1 MAKHSIQITDS
12 KLYESIVEYCKENGL
27 KVSFLCTDML
37 RKQFLIEKFGDIPF
51 GNFQDSSLSYDN
63 KSVTSSV
70 IGPLNTNGDAIVI
83 IETIDKNSGETT
95 IKKINM
101 HKDPPVDTQTVTAPW
116 VPVDCSLTVEEIQK
130 LSAEEIQKLS
140 LEGENN
146 NVIITSP
153 LTKEIDGRYTQK
165 EVPDKFYSEIKVEDV
180 NKEAEETQKHTEK
193 PKKRRL

>member
-51 GNFQDSSLSYDN
+51 GNFQDSSAPYDD

-70 IGPLNTNGDAIVI
+70 
-83 IETIDKNSGETT
+83 
-95 IKKINM
+95 
-101 HKDPPVDTQTVTAPW
+101 DTPMVVVPW
-116 VPVDCSLTVEEIQK
+116 VPVDCTLTVEER
-130 LSAEEIQKLS
+130 QKLS
-140 LEGENN
+140 LEDEDNN
-146 NVIITSP
+146 SIITSP
-153 LTKEIDGRYTQK
+153 IEGKYTQK
-165 EVPDKFYSEIKVEDV
+165 EVPNKFYSEITIDSA
-180 NKEAEETQKHTEK
+180 NKAVEETQKHTEK

>member
-51 GNFQDSSLSYDN
+51 GNFQDSSAPYDD

-70 IGPLNTNGDAIVI
+70 
-83 IETIDKNSGETT
+83 
-95 IKKINM
+95 
-101 HKDPPVDTQTVTAPW
+101 DTQIVTAPW
-116 VPVDCSLTVEEIQK
+116 IPVDCTLTVEER
-130 LSAEEIQKLS
+130 QKLS
-140 LEGENN
+140 LEGEDNN
-146 NVIITSP
+146 NSIITSP
-153 LTKEIDGRYTQK
+153 IEGRYTQK
-165 EVPDKFYSEIKVEDV
+165 EVPNKFYSEITIDSA
-180 NKEAEETQKHTEK
+180 NKASEETQKHTEK

>member
-51 GNFQDSSLSYDN
+51 GNFQDSSVSYDD

-70 IGPLNTNGDAIVI
+70 IGPLNTSGDTIVVV
-83 IETIDKNSGETT
+83 ETIDKNSGERTV
-95 IKKINM
+95 KKINM
-101 HKDPPVDTQTVTAPW
+101 HKDPTVDTQIVTAPW
-116 VPVDCSLTVEEIQK
+116 VPVDSTLTVEER
-130 LSAEEIQKLS
+130 QKLS
-140 LEGENN
+140 LEGEDNS
-146 NVIITSP
+146 IITSP
-153 LTKEIDGRYTQK
+153 IEGRYTQK
-165 EVPDKFYSEIKVEDV
+165 EVPNKFYSEITIDSA
-180 NKEAEETQKHTEK
+180 NKAAEETEKHTEK

>member
-51 GNFQDSSLSYDN
+51 GNFQDNSVSYDD
-63 KSVTSSV
+63 KSATSSV
-70 IGPLNTNGDAIVI
+70 IGPLNTNGDAIVVV
-83 IETIDKNSGETT
+83 ETIDKNSDET
-95 IKKINM
+95 
-101 HKDPPVDTQTVTAPW
+101 
-116 VPVDCSLTVEEIQK
+116 
-130 LSAEEIQKLS
+130 AEEKQKLS
-140 LEGENN
+140 LESENNN

-153 LTKEIDGRYTQK
+153 LDKEIEGKYTQK
-165 EVPDKFYSEIKVEDV
+165 EVPNKFYSEITIDSA
-180 NKEAEETQKHTEK
+180 NKASEETQKHTEK

>member
-51 GNFQDSSLSYDN
+51 GNFQDSSVPYDD

-70 IGPLNTNGDAIVI
+70 
-83 IETIDKNSGETT
+83 
-95 IKKINM
+95 
-101 HKDPPVDTQTVTAPW
+101 DTQIVTAPW
-116 VPVDCSLTVEEIQK
+116 VPVDCTLTVEERQK
-130 LSAEEIQKLS
+130 LSAEERQKLS
-140 LEGENN
+140 LEGEDNN
-146 NVIITSP
+146 GIITSP
-153 LTKEIDGRYTQK
+153 IEGRYTQK
-165 EVPDKFYSEIKVEDV
+165 EVPDKFYSEITIDSA
-180 NKEAEETQKHTEK
+180 NKASEETQKHTEK

>member
-51 GNFQDSSLSYDN
+51 GNFQDSNVPYDD
-63 KSVTSSV
+63 KSATSSV
-70 IGPLNTNGDAIVI
+70 
-83 IETIDKNSGETT
+83 
-95 IKKINM
+95 
-101 HKDPPVDTQTVTAPW
+101 DTPMVFVPW
-116 VPVDCSLTVEEIQK
+116 VPVDCTLTVEER
-130 LSAEEIQKLS
+130 QKLS

-146 NVIITSP
+146 NTIISP
-153 LTKEIDGRYTQK
+153 SKEIDDKYTQK
-165 EVPDKFYSEIKVEDV
+165 KVPDKFYSEITIESV
-180 NKEAEETQKHTEK
+180 NKAAEETQKHTEK

>member
-51 GNFQDSSLSYDN
+51 GNFQDSSAPYDD

-70 IGPLNTNGDAIVI
+70 
-83 IETIDKNSGETT
+83 
-95 IKKINM
+95 
-101 HKDPPVDTQTVTAPW
+101 DTPMVVVPW
-116 VPVDCSLTVEEIQK
+116 VPVDCTLTVEER
-130 LSAEEIQKLS
+130 QKLS

-146 NVIITSP
+146 NAIISP
-153 LTKEIDGRYTQK
+153 SKEIDDKYTQK
-165 EVPDKFYSEIKVEDV
+165 KVPDKFYSEITIDSA
-180 NKEAEETQKHTEK
+180 NKASEETQKHTEK

>member
-51 GNFQDSSLSYDN
+51 GNFQDSSVSYDD

-70 IGPLNTNGDAIVI
+70 IGPLNTSGDAIVVV
-83 IETIDKNSGETT
+83 ETIDKNSGERTVE
-95 IKKINM
+95 KINM
-101 HKDPPVDTQTVTAPW
+101 HKDPPADTQIVTAPW
-116 VPVDCSLTVEEIQK
+116 VPVDCTLTVEER
-130 LSAEEIQKLS
+130 QKLS
-140 LEGENN
+140 LEGEDNS
-146 NVIITSP
+146 IITSP
-153 LTKEIDGRYTQK
+153 IEGRYTQK
-165 EVPDKFYSEIKVEDV
+165 EVPNKFYSEITIDSA
-180 NKEAEETQKHTEK
+180 NKAAEETQKHTEK

>member
-51 GNFQDSSLSYDN
+51 GNFQDSSVSYDD

-70 IGPLNTNGDAIVI
+70 IGPLNTSGDAIVVV
-83 IETIDKNSGETT
+83 ETIDKNSGERTVE
-95 IKKINM
+95 KINM
-101 HKDPPVDTQTVTAPW
+101 HKDPPSDTQIVTAPW
-116 VPVDCSLTVEEIQK
+116 VPVDCTLTVEEKQK
-130 LSAEEIQKLS
+130 LSAEERQKLS
-140 LEGENN
+140 LEGEDNS
-146 NVIITSP
+146 IITSP
-153 LTKEIDGRYTQK
+153 IEGRYTQK
-165 EVPDKFYSEIKVEDV
+165 KATDKFYSEITIDSA
-180 NKEAEETQKHTEK
+180 NKASEETQKHTEK

>member
-51 GNFQDSSLSYDN
+51 GNFQDSSVSYDD

-70 IGPLNTNGDAIVI
+70 IGPLNTNGNAIVVV
-83 IETIDKNSGETT
+83 ETIDKNSDET
-95 IKKINM
+95 
-101 HKDPPVDTQTVTAPW
+101 
-116 VPVDCSLTVEEIQK
+116 
-130 LSAEEIQKLS
+130 AEEKQKLS
-140 LEGENN
+140 LESENNN

-153 LTKEIDGRYTQK
+153 LDKEIEGRYTQK
-165 EVPDKFYSEIKVEDV
+165 EIPNKFYSEITIDSA
-180 NKEAEETQKHTEK
+180 NKAVEETQKHTEK

>member
-51 GNFQDSSLSYDN
+51 GNFQDSSVSYDD

-70 IGPLNTNGDAIVI
+70 IGPLNTNGDAIVVV
-83 IETIDKNSGETT
+83 ETIDKNSDET
-95 IKKINM
+95 
-101 HKDPPVDTQTVTAPW
+101 
-116 VPVDCSLTVEEIQK
+116 
-130 LSAEEIQKLS
+130 AEEKQKLS
-140 LEGENN
+140 LESENNN
-146 NVIITSP
+146 NVIITLP
-153 LTKEIDGRYTQK
+153 LDKEIEGRYTQK
-165 EVPDKFYSEIKVEDV
+165 EIPNKFYSEITIDSA
-180 NKEAEETQKHTEK
+180 NKASEETQKHTEK

>member
-51 GNFQDSSLSYDN
+51 GNFQDSSVPYDD

-70 IGPLNTNGDAIVI
+70 IGPLNTNGDAIVVV
-83 IETIDKNSGETT
+83 ETIDKNSDET
-95 IKKINM
+95 
-101 HKDPPVDTQTVTAPW
+101 
-116 VPVDCSLTVEEIQK
+116 
-130 LSAEEIQKLS
+130 AEEKQKLS

-146 NVIITSP
+146 NTIISP
-153 LTKEIDGRYTQK
+153 SKEIDDKYTQK
-165 EVPDKFYSEIKVEDV
+165 KVPNKFYSEITIESV
-180 NKEAEETQKHTEK
+180 NKAAEETQKHTEK

>member
-51 GNFQDSSLSYDN
+51 GNFQDNSVPYDD

-70 IGPLNTNGDAIVI
+70 
-83 IETIDKNSGETT
+83 
-95 IKKINM
+95 
-101 HKDPPVDTQTVTAPW
+101 DTPMVFVPW
-116 VPVDCSLTVEEIQK
+116 VPVDCTLTVEERQK
-130 LSAEEIQKLS
+130 LSAEERQKLS

-146 NVIITSP
+146 NAIISP
-153 LTKEIDGRYTQK
+153 SKEIDDKYTQK
-165 EVPDKFYSEIKVEDV
+165 QVPDKFYSEIKVEDV
-180 NKEAEETQKHTEK
+180 NKEAKETQKHTEK

>member
-51 GNFQDSSLSYDN
+51 GNFQDSSVSYDD

-70 IGPLNTNGDAIVI
+70 IGPLNTNGNAIVVV
-83 IETIDKNSGETT
+83 ETIDKNSDET
-95 IKKINM
+95 
-101 HKDPPVDTQTVTAPW
+101 
-116 VPVDCSLTVEEIQK
+116 
-130 LSAEEIQKLS
+130 AEEKQKLS
-140 LEGENN
+140 LESENNN

-153 LTKEIDGRYTQK
+153 LDKEIEGRYTQK
-165 EVPDKFYSEIKVEDV
+165 EIPNKFYSEITIDSA
-180 NKEAEETQKHTEK
+180 NKTSEETQKHTEK

>member
-51 GNFQDSSLSYDN
+51 GNFQDHSVSYDD

-70 IGPLNTNGDAIVI
+70 IGPLNANGDAIVVV
-83 IETIDKNSGETT
+83 ETIDKNSGETT
-95 IKKINM
+95 VKGINM
-101 HKDPPVDTQTVTAPW
+101 HKEPSTDTPQVVFAPC
-116 VPVDCSLTVEEIQK
+116 VPVDCLTDEEK
-130 LSAEEIQKLS
+130 KKLS
-140 LEGENN
+140 LEDEGN
-146 NVIITSP
+146 NVIISPP
-153 LTKEIDGRYTQK
+153 LTKEIESRYAQK
-165 EVPDKFYSEIKVEDV
+165 EVPNKFYGEIEFV
-180 NKEAEETQKHTEK
+180 NKAEEETQKQTTK

>member
-1 MAKHSIQITDS
+1 MAKHSIQITDN

-51 GNFQDSSLSYDN
+51 GNFQDSSISYDD

-70 IGPLNTNGDAIVI
+70 IGPLNTNGDAIVVV
-83 IETIDKNSGETT
+83 ETIDKNSDET
-95 IKKINM
+95 
-101 HKDPPVDTQTVTAPW
+101 
-116 VPVDCSLTVEEIQK
+116 
-130 LSAEEIQKLS
+130 AEEKQKLS
-140 LEGENN
+140 LESENNN

-153 LTKEIDGRYTQK
+153 LDKEIEGRYTQK
-165 EVPDKFYSEIKVEDV
+165 EIPNKFYSEITIDSA
-180 NKEAEETQKHTEK
+180 NKASEETQKHTEK

>member
-51 GNFQDSSLSYDN
+51 GNVQDHSVTYDD

-83 IETIDKNSGETT
+83 VETIDKNSGETT
-95 IKKINM
+95 VKGINM
-101 HKDPPVDTQTVTAPW
+101 HKEPPTDTQVVFAPW
-116 VPVDCSLTVEEIQK
+116 VPVDCLTDEEKQK
-130 LSAEEIQKLS
+130 LSLKTENNTAIVSPPLTKEIESRYRQKEVPNKFYGELTTEAIEKAAEEIQKQ
-140 LEGENN
+140 
-146 NVIITSP
+146 TS
-153 LTKEIDGRYTQK
+153 
-165 EVPDKFYSEIKVEDV
+165 
-180 NKEAEETQKHTEK
+180 K

>member
-51 GNFQDSSLSYDN
+51 GNFQDSNVPYDD

-70 IGPLNTNGDAIVI
+70 
-83 IETIDKNSGETT
+83 
-95 IKKINM
+95 
-101 HKDPPVDTQTVTAPW
+101 DTPMVVVPW
-116 VPVDCSLTVEEIQK
+116 VPVDCTLTVEERQK
-130 LSAEEIQKLS
+130 LSAEERQKLS
-140 LEGENN
+140 LEGEDNN
-146 NVIITSP
+146 SIITSP
-153 LTKEIDGRYTQK
+153 IEGKYTQK
-165 EVPDKFYSEIKVEDV
+165 EIPNKFYSEITIDSA
-180 NKEAEETQKHTEK
+180 NKASEETQKHTEK

>member
-51 GNFQDSSLSYDN
+51 GNFQDSSVSYDD

-70 IGPLNTNGDAIVI
+70 VGPINTSGDAIVI
-83 IETIDKNSGETT
+83 VETIDKNSDERTV
-95 IKKINM
+95 KKINM
-101 HKDPPVDTQTVTAPW
+101 HKDPPVDTQIVTAPW
-116 VPVDCSLTVEEIQK
+116 VPVDCTLTVEEKQK
-130 LSAEEIQKLS
+130 LSAEERQKLS
-140 LEGENN
+140 LEGEDNN
-146 NVIITSP
+146 GIITSP
-153 LTKEIDGRYTQK
+153 VEGRYTQK
-165 EVPDKFYSEIKVEDV
+165 EVPDKFYGEIKVEDI
-180 NKEAEETQKHTEK
+180 NKEVEETQKHTEK

>member
-51 GNFQDSSLSYDN
+51 GNFQDSSLSYDD

-83 IETIDKNSGETT
+83 VETIDKNSGETT

-101 HKDPPVDTQTVTAPW
+101 HKDPPVDTQIVTAPW
-116 VPVDCSLTVEEIQK
+116 IPVDCSLTV
-130 LSAEEIQKLS
+130 EEIQKLS

-146 NVIITSP
+146 NVIIASP
-153 LTKEIDGRYTQK
+153 LAKEIDGRYTQK
-165 EVPDKFYSEIKVEDV
+165 EVPDKFYSEIKVEDI
-180 NKEAEETQKHTEK
+180 NKGAEETQKHTEK

>member
-51 GNFQDSSLSYDN
+51 GNFQDSSVPYDD

-70 IGPLNTNGDAIVI
+70 IGPINTSGDAIVI
-83 IETIDKNSGETT
+83 VETIDKNSGERTV
-95 IKKINM
+95 KKINM
-101 HKDPPVDTQTVTAPW
+101 HKDPPVDTQIVTAPW
-116 VPVDCSLTVEEIQK
+116 VPVDCTLTVEERQK
-130 LSAEEIQKLS
+130 LSAEERQKLS

-146 NVIITSP
+146 NTIISP
-153 LTKEIDGRYTQK
+153 SKEIDDKYTQK
-165 EVPDKFYSEIKVEDV
+165 KVPNKFYSEITIESV
-180 NKEAEETQKHTEK
+180 NKAAEETQKHTEK

>member
-1 MAKHSIQITDS
+1 MAKHSIQITDN

-51 GNFQDSSLSYDN
+51 GNFQDSSLSYDD

-70 IGPLNTNGDAIVI
+70 IGPLNTNGDAIVVV
-83 IETIDKNSGETT
+83 ETIDKNSDET
-95 IKKINM
+95 
-101 HKDPPVDTQTVTAPW
+101 
-116 VPVDCSLTVEEIQK
+116 
-130 LSAEEIQKLS
+130 AEEKQKLS
-140 LEGENN
+140 LESENNN

-153 LTKEIDGRYTQK
+153 LDKEIEGRYTQK
-165 EVPDKFYSEIKVEDV
+165 EIPNKFYSEITIDSA
-180 NKEAEETQKHTEK
+180 NKASEETQKHTEK

>member
-51 GNFQDSSLSYDN
+51 GNFQDSSSVSYDD

-70 IGPLNTNGDAIVI
+70 IGPLNTNGDAIVVV
-83 IETIDKNSGETT
+83 ETIDKNSDET
-95 IKKINM
+95 
-101 HKDPPVDTQTVTAPW
+101 
-116 VPVDCSLTVEEIQK
+116 
-130 LSAEEIQKLS
+130 AEEKQKLS
-140 LEGENN
+140 LESENNN

-153 LTKEIDGRYTQK
+153 LDKEIEGRYTQK
-165 EVPDKFYSEIKVEDV
+165 EIPNKFYSEITIDSA
-180 NKEAEETQKHTEK
+180 NKASEETQKHTEK

>member
-1 MAKHSIQITDS
+1 MAKHSIQIDDS

-51 GNFQDSSLSYDN
+51 GNFQDSSVSYDD

-83 IETIDKNSGETT
+83 VETIDKNSGETT
-95 IKKINM
+95 VKKINM
-101 HKDPPVDTQTVTAPW
+101 HKSPPVDTQIVTAPW
-116 VPVDCSLTVEEIQK
+116 IPVECILTAEERQK
-130 LSAEEIQKLS
+130 LAAEERQKLS
-140 LEGENN
+140 LEDKNN
-146 NVIITSP
+146 NAIVSPP
-153 LTKEIDGRYTQK
+153 LTKEIEGRYTQK
-165 EVPDKFYSEIKVEDV
+165 EVPDKFYGEITIDSA
-180 NKEAEETQKHTEK
+180 NKAAEETQKHTEK

>member
-51 GNFQDSSLSYDN
+51 GNFQDSSLSYDD

-83 IETIDKNSGETT
+83 VETIDKNSGETT
-95 IKKINM
+95 VKKTNM
-101 HKDPPVDTQTVTAPW
+101 HKSPPVDTQIVTAPW
-116 VPVDCSLTVEEIQK
+116 VPVDCTLTVEEKQK
-130 LSAEEIQKLS
+130 LSAEERQKLS
-140 LEGENN
+140 LEGEDNS
-146 NVIITSP
+146 IITSP
-153 LTKEIDGRYTQK
+153 IEGKYTQK
-165 EVPDKFYSEIKVEDV
+165 EVPNKFYSEITIDSA
-180 NKEAEETQKHTEK
+180 NKAVEETQKHTEK